1 MITPVGVTL
10 ADYIAAVK
18 ADEPTHIRITFSGQ
32 NVVLDDSDIDSSGI
46 VVNDYLNG
54 DTDLIMGK
62 AVMKNITIPIIR
74 SAKLNGLIWNG
85 EFTVEIGQE
94 VSGITKWITYG
105 YFTGSRPEKV
115 NSVDV
120 IEFTANDRMALFDRL
135 AAPWISSLTY
145 PKTVKQLFQSLCT
158 FCGTGYENGDE
169 LANMASKSY
178 SSFPYQY
185 EGQTCRE
192 VLAQIAE
199 ACGCYA
205 KIMPNGNCKLVWYAN
220 HTSDYTVAEA
230 DEFPPVEIYEYSEG
244 KTWAELENYKWAD
257 LEHFRWSDLSGT
269 KALFKIEMLN
279 VINTI
284 RGDSVQYPSA
294 TSGNTYVVV
303 DNPFIE
309 YDTATKITNYVKPIY
324 DRLAAFGGYLPLK
337 VSCLGNALIESG
349 DVISVVVS
357 GVTHSLPIFCKR
369 FSWNGALVDYYEA
382 TGQINRA
389 EVSVDTVRHISENT
403 KYYNRQS
410 GIDILPDGVE
420 INGSKYIKIKSGA
433 DIFIEAGGK
442 FQISSGNFKIDEYG
456 NVEIVGS
463 LKAGSTF
470 AGTMSANCI
479 TSGSMSADRISGGTL
494 IIGGNNNVNGT
505 LIIKN
510 ASNQQIGKWDKDG
523 IEAIT
528 GIFRGSIAA
537 ADGTFTVD
545 ASEKTI
551 KLNDWLYDENGSL
564 YEMYNQFAVFT
575 VGSRREDWSD
585 GHRLYEANIKPN
597 GGSSFDVSFC
607 NKWGRFAYMNI
618 SGAPGNASPGHP
630 DTDTSE
636 QIKIMSVRSNIRFG
650 EDNYPID
657 SILVNRI
664 GKHLPTGSPT
674 YVKEAYITTINYVN
688 LVQTSSRDVK
698 HDIQDI
704 SSEGDRL
711 DKLHP
716 VTYVYNNDSQNRKRY
731 GLIYEETIEV
741 MPEITTQDDNNK
753 AINYVELIPILLK
766 ETQEL
771 RKRVSDLENRVAKL
785 EGRG

>member
-62 AVMKNITIPIIR
+62 SVMKNIRIPIIR
-74 SAKLNGLIWNG
+74 SSKLNGLIWNG
-85 EFTVEIGQE
+85 EFKVEIGQE
-94 VSGITKWITYG
+94 VNGITKWITYG
-105 YFTGSRPEKV
+105 YFTGSRPEKI

-169 LANMASKSY
+169 LANMAGKSY

-205 KIMPNGNCKLVWYAN
+205 KIMPNGNCKMVWYTD
-220 HTSDYTVAEA
+220 HTSDYTVTEA

-257 LEHFRWSDLSGT
+257 LERFRWSDLSGT

-294 TSGNTYVVV
+294 TSGNTYVIV

-389 EVSVDTVRHISENT
+389 DVSVDTVRHISENT

-433 DIFIEAGGK
+433 DIFIDAGGK
-442 FQISSGNFKIDEYG
+442 FQISSGNFKIDENG
-456 NVEIVGS
+456 DVEIVGS

-494 IIGGNNNVNGT
+494 TLGGDNNANGK
-505 LIIKN
+505 LIIN
-510 ASNQQIGKWDKDG
+510 NSSGTQIGKWDKDG
-523 IEAIT
+523 IEATT
-528 GIFRGSIAA
+528 GTFRGSLSA
-537 ADGTFTVD
+537 ADGTFEVS
-545 ASEKTI
+545 ASNKNI
-551 KLNDWLYDENGSL
+551 KAGSWKFDDNGL
-564 YEMYNQFAVFT
+564 DFVNNQNFARFSM
-575 VGSRREDWSD
+575 GSRRTDWS
-585 GHRLYEANIKPN
+585 GGILYEANIKPDGQSIDFAFQNYN
-597 GGSSFDVSFC
+597 G
-607 NKWGRFAYMNI
+607 KFAYVNLKGNPG
-618 SGAPGNASPGHP
+618 SATPGNPAS
-630 DTDTSE
+630 DTNESVVLTST
-636 QIKIMSVRSNIRFG
+636 RSNIRFG
-650 EDNYPID
+650 DGTYPID
-657 SILVNRI
+657 SIVVNRI
-664 GKHLPTGSPT
+664 GKHTPTGT
-674 YVKEAYITTINYVN
+674 TKNVEEAYIKNVYYNSLIQN
-688 LVQTSSRDVK
+688 SSREIK
-698 HDIQDI
+698 HDIHDLP
-704 SSEGDRL
+704 SMGDKIDSLR
-711 DKLHP
+711 P
-716 VTYVYNNDSQNRKRY
+716 VTFVYDNDSEENKRM
-731 GLIYEETIEV
+731 GLIYEETIET
-741 MPEITTQDDNNK
+741 MPEICTQDESNK
-753 AINYVELIPILLK
+753 AINYVELIPALIK
-766 ETQEL
+766 EIQEL
-771 RKRVSDLENRVAKL
+771 RARVKQLEER
-785 EGRG
+785 E